1 MLARS
6 SYACKE
12 LAAFGSGVSRRG
24 GGVSKVLHEAPAN
37 GRVTAYTPL

>member
-1 MLARS
+1 MLVRS

-12 LAAFGSGVSRRG
+12 LAAFGSGVG